1 MNSMRHLRRLVVVL
15 AFAMATFAP
24 VSVGAQTKQD
34 VADAEAKRDRAYQE
48 LVAANDE
55 LEAALQ
61 RLEEITGKLHNLIWR
76 IDELPSRVTEYED
89 QVAGLESEARQLVV
103 EAYTSGGR
111 DLITAAFMADSI
123 QDLMTSQV
131 LIDKATT
138 HDLVSLDRFQAVSR
152 EMDRLKLD
160 LDDKEDEVSDL
171 QAQQAEVVALTDEL
185 QQKAAALFNNADDA
199 YRAAYARFQAEQRRR
214 AAAEA
219 ARRRG
224 ASAGLPSSVTS
235 GVVCPVRG
243 GASFIDTWG
252 APRSG
257 GRTHKGVDMS
267 APRGTP
273 LQAMDSGSIRISS
286 HSLGGKQVY
295 LYSDNGIMFYYAHLD
310 GYPSGLS
317 SGQRVDRGQV
327 IGYLGDTG
335 NARGYPH
342 LHLGM
347 GPIGGGLVNPY
358 PTVRAAC

>member
-1 MNSMRHLRRLVVVL
+1 MRHLRRVVLVL
-15 AFAMATFAP
+15 AFALATSAP
-24 VSVGAQTKQD
+24 LAVDAQTKQD
-34 VADAEAKRDRAYQE
+34 VEDAEAKRDRAYEE

-55 LEAALQ
+55 LEAALAD
-61 RLEEITGKLHNLIWR
+61 LEVITGRLHNLLWR
-76 IDELPSRVTEYED
+76 IDELTTRVTEYED
-89 QVAGLESEARQLVV
+89 EVGSLEFEARELVI

-138 HDLVSLDRFQAVSR
+138 HDLVALDRFQAVSR
-152 EMDRLKLD
+152 EMDRLRLE
-160 LDDKEDEVSDL
+160 LDDKEDEVADL

-185 QQKAAALFNNADDA
+185 AAKAAALYNNADAA
-199 YRAAYARFQAEQRRR
+199 YRAAYDRFQAEQRRL
-214 AAAEA
+214 AAAAA
-219 ARRRG
+219 ARKRG
-224 ASAGLPSSVTS
+224 ASAGLPSSTTS
-235 GVVCPVRG
+235 GVVCPVSG

-267 APRGTP
+267 AGRGTP
-273 LQAMDSGSIRISS
+273 LVAMYSGTIRISS

-295 LYSDNGIMFYYAHLD
+295 LYGDNGIMFYYAHLD
-310 GYPSGLS
+310 GYPSGLT
-317 SGQRVDRGQV
+317 SGQHVDRGQT

>member
-1 MNSMRHLRRLVVVL
+1 MRHLRRFVVVL
-15 AFAMATFAP
+15 AFALATFSP

-34 VADAEAKRDRAYQE
+34 VEDAEAKRDRAYQE
-48 LVAANDE
+48 LVAANEE
-55 LEAALQ
+55 LEAALT

-76 IDELPSRVTEYED
+76 IDELTLRVTEYED
-89 QVAGLESEARQLVV
+89 QVGSLESEARDLVI

-138 HDLVSLDRFQAVSR
+138 HDLVALDRFQAVSR
-152 EMDRLKLD
+152 EMDRLKLE
-160 LDDKEDEVSDL
+160 LDDKEDEVADL
-171 QAQQAEVVALTDEL
+171 QAQQAEVVALTDEF
-185 QQKAAALFNNADDA
+185 QQKSAALYNNADDA
-199 YRAAYARFQAEQRRR
+199 YRAAFARFQAEQRRL
-214 AAAEA
+214 AAAAA

-224 ASAGLPSSVTS
+224 SSAGLPSSVTS
-235 GVVCPVRG
+235 GVVCPVSG

-267 APRGTP
+267 AARGTP
-273 LQAMDSGSIRISS
+273 LVAMYSGNIRISS

-295 LYSDNGIMFYYAHLD
+295 LYADNGIMFYYAHLD
-310 GYPSGLS
+310 GYPSGLT
-317 SGQRVDRGQV
+317 SGENVSRGQT
-327 IGYLGDTG
+327 IGYLGATG
-335 NARGYPH
+335 NANGYPH

-347 GPIGGGLVNPY
+347 SPIGGGLVNPY
-358 PTVRAAC
+358 PTVRAVC